1 MNRLQKPAAA
11 LILLLAAAFV
21 SRAQTEPPQNGVW
34 TLDMCLDYALEN
46 NIQLRE
52 QKNTYESS
60 LQDSYAA
67 KFAFFPSASA
77 GVSQG
82 ITKYA
87 SGDASGVYTGSY
99 NLSADM
105 TLYNGG
111 KLRNSYRQALTEN
124 TIDSLY
130 VAESANDI
138 RISIIEAYMQ
148 CLYARESIT
157 VNESNLE
164 SSKAQMERGEQLWKV
179 GTLSKVDYA
188 QLQSQYQSDEYQ
200 LVSAKNSYA
209 SGKLT
214 LKQLLELDIMDEIEI
229 SDIDADDSA
238 ILELIPGK
246 EEVYANAK
254 AYLPE
259 ILRSQAQI
267 KSAEYGIDIAKAGYL
282 PSLSLSAG
290 AGTANNS
297 NSTAAFGSQIADS
310 FNVNAG
316 LTLRIPIF
324 SQMQNKTSVR
334 KAQIQ
339 YDNSRLQAASVEK
352 DVLKKVETAYLNVI
366 SAQSQY
372 VSAKQQLDYARKSY
386 ELVSE
391 QFTVGSKNTVELIT
405 AQNEYISARQSVV
418 LAKYTTLMNK
428 DILDVYQGKY

>member
-1 MNRLQKPAAA
+1 MNQLIKPAVA
-11 LILLLAAAFV
+11 LLLSLAAASV
-21 SRAQTEPPQNGVW
+21 SRAQTQAPENGVW
-34 TLDMCLDYALEN
+34 TLETCLDYALEN
-46 NIQLRE
+46 NIQLRQ
-52 QKNTYESS
+52 QKNNFESS
-60 LQDSYAA
+60 LQDSYAS
-67 KFAFFPSASA
+67 KYAFFPSVSA

-87 SGDASGVYTGSY
+87 AGNSSAVYSGNY

-111 KLRNSYRQALTEN
+111 KLRNSYKKALTEN
-124 TIDSLY
+124 TIDSLS
-130 VAESANDI
+130 VAESVNDI

-157 VNESNLE
+157 VNEGNLA

-179 GTLSKVDYA
+179 GTLSRVDYA
-188 QLQSQYQSDEYQ
+188 QLQSQYKSDEYQ

-209 SGKLT
+209 SSKLT
-214 LKQLLELDIMDEIEI
+214 LKQLLELDIMDEIELA
-229 SDIDADDSA
+229 DVDGDDDAVLA
-238 ILELIPGK
+238 LIPGK

-259 ILRSQAQI
+259 MLRSQAEV
-267 KSAEYGIDIAKAGYL
+267 KSAEYGIAIAKAGYL

-290 AGTANNS
+290 AGTSNNS
-297 NSTAAFGSQIADS
+297 NSTAAFGSQIADA

-339 YDNSRLQAASVEK
+339 YDNSLLQAAGVEK
-352 DVLKKVETAYLNVI
+352 EILEKVETAYLNVI

-372 VSAKQQLDYARKSY
+372 VYAKQKLDYALRSY

-405 AQNEYISARQSVV
+405 AQNEYTAAQQSVV
-418 LAKYTTLMNK
+418 LAKYTALMNK
-428 DILDVYQGKY
+428 NVLDVYQGKY